1 MLDLVVNAGLGEAVS
16 LVRDAA
22 VLLDRLPHSCGSA
35 GCPSISRQWCRHLRR
50 PKHQNN
56 MRTNYSLGSQSEAG
70 MPGGGKDL
78 AARTNLSH
86 GDVNL
91 AAEVDG
97 EVQ

>member
-1 MLDLVVNAGLGEAVS
+1 
-16 LVRDAA
+16 
-22 VLLDRLPHSCGSA
+22 
-35 GCPSISRQWCRHLRR
+35 
-50 PKHQNN
+50 
-56 MRTNYSLGSQSEAG
+56 